1 MSRMIEVEGIKHEE
15 LLGFGYVS
23 FKTLEGSQKARFDAD
38 KELFRGEHKL
48 YVNSF
53 EWKELRQAHRMERMD

>member
-1 MSRMIEVEGIKHEE
+1 MSRTVEVEGLSHEE

-23 FKTLEGSQKARFDAD
+23 FKTLEGSQKARFDGS
-38 KELFRGEHKL
+38 KEMFRGTHTL
-48 YVNSF
+48 IVSSF